1 MSYISVILLLQ
12 CRNKKCKI
20 KVKDRTIEEII
31 QDDMEKIIKV
41 IHETIK
47 KLEIDYIVNPE

>member
-1 MSYISVILLLQ
+1 MSYTSVILFLQ

-20 KVKDRTIEEII
+20 KAKDRTIEEII

-47 KLEIDYIVNPE
+47 KLEIDDIVNPE